1 MACFKC
7 YNCNEKFKNIEDLY
21 EHLVEEHSD
30 RIPKDFSPSR
40 YYYYQKTGKTNGRC
54 VECGSKTKWNEATH
68 KYFRFCDNPMCKQKY
83 SKRFKDRMIKK
94 YGKVHLLNDPEQQKK
109 MLKGRAIS
117 GEYIWSDGS
126 KKSYVGSYEKSLLE
140 ALDKIFGFES
150 ADVECP
156 SPHTYEY
163 EYDGKTHFYIPDM
176 FIHSIQTEIEVKDGG
191 DNPNMHHKIQDVD
204 KVKEKLK
211 DEVLMTQN
219 SFNYIKIVNKQNF
232 MILKLLSELNK
243 ELADSKGNKDQEKRV
258 FILEDGMIH
267 YSKPVQESYMDE
279 NINPLMDMVEKNN
292 KVRNIIENINT
303 QNILTE
309 DSKDYSFSIDFLS
322 QIKKL
327 NTPERLSSYMKSN
340 TKYGYVRRDTN
351 TVETNDFND
360 FFRKYSLMSPKEVY
374 ESGVG
379 ICWDQTLFEKYIF
392 DNVIKKYDYKI
403 FFLQQENSSQTT
415 HTFLVFN
422 KNRKYY
428 YFENAFE
435 EYAGIKEFESYDE
448 VIKYVANNM
457 RKSGGPDKGIY
468 VNDLGKSYPKINSTC
483 KEFFTFCKNAKEL
496 KTIKYINMGQTLINN
511 KANGGE

>member
-94 YGKVHLLNDPEQQKK
+94 YGKVHLLNDPNQQKK

-140 ALDKIFGFES
+140 ALDKIFGFAS
-150 ADVECP
+150 TDVECP

-243 ELADSKGNKDQEKRV
+243 ELADSKDNKDQEKRV

-267 YSKPVQESYMDE
+267 YSKPVQESYIDE
-279 NINPLMDMVEKNN
+279 NINPLMNMVEKNN

-309 DSKDYSFSIDFLS
+309 GVLFSEKDTVYNLDKFTSGEVPILFISGMSGSGKSFLARQLAEEYDAEYCEMDMLNKKYKKIYGEKFSRNKNPEFYVNFYINLFKDLVVNQNKRLVVEGVQICSFPIEFLS
-322 QIKKL
+322 QFAIYILGTSYTKSTFRAIKRQFE
-327 NTPERLSSYMKSN
+327 PEHIERYGKKFEILFYMKGN
-340 TKYGYVRRDTN
+340 I
-351 TVETNDFND
+351 DFYKDISKLKN
-360 FFRKYSLMSPKEVY
+360 EV
-374 ESGVG
+374 
-379 ICWDQTLFEKYIF
+379 
-392 DNVIKKYDYKI
+392 
-403 FFLQQENSSQTT
+403 
-415 HTFLVFN
+415 
-422 KNRKYY
+422 
-428 YFENAFE
+428 
-435 EYAGIKEFESYDE
+435 
-448 VIKYVANNM
+448 
-457 RKSGGPDKGIY
+457 
-468 VNDLGKSYPKINSTC
+468 
-483 KEFFTFCKNAKEL
+483 
-496 KTIKYINMGQTLINN
+496 QTLINN
-511 KANGGE
+511 KTNGGE